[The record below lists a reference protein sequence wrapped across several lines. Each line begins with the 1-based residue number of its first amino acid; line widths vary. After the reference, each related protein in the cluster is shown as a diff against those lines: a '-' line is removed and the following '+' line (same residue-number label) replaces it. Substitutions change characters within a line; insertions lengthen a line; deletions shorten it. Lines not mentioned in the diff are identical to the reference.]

1 MFNKSIVTGLGVML
15 LFCTRISAAA
25 TPAGPVAAEQVPSIV
40 EAAARQHMQRWADG
54 SGLVEPKF
62 ELAVVRGSRPL
73 APCRQ
78 AVTVEPA
85 DTRLPSR
92 MRFIASCANPDGW
105 RYEFIVRAQLSA
117 RIAVAAADVPAG
129 RVLNEEDVLLERHDI
144 SMIADS
150 VSATS
155 EVVGLS
161 AKRAL
166 RNGEVLR
173 MALLSAP
180 VVVKRGEVVRIV
192 ARREQIE
199 VSMAGEALDSGARGA
214 TVRVRNA
221 NGTVLRARV
230 TGAATV
236 EPVDMPVSTSPP
248 SE

>member
-1 MFNKSIVTGLGVML
+1 ML
-15 LFCTRISAAA
+15 LYCTRTSAAA

-40 EAAARQHMQRWADG
+40 EAAARRHVQRWADSG
-54 SGLVEPKF
+54 GLVEPKF
-62 ELAVVRGSRPL
+62 ELTVVRGSRPL
-73 APCRQ
+73 APCAQ
-78 AVTVEPA
+78 AVTVEAA

-92 MRFIASCANPDGW
+92 MRFIATCANPEGW

-129 RVLNEEDVLLERHDI
+129 RVLGEEDVLLERHDI

-150 VSATS
+150 VSDTS

-166 RNGEVLR
+166 RGGEVLR

-180 VVVKRGEVVRIV
+180 TLVKRGESVRIV
-192 ARREQIE
+192 ARRDQIE

-214 TVRVRNA
+214 AVRVRNA

-236 EPVDMPVSTSPP
+236 EPADMPVSTSPP